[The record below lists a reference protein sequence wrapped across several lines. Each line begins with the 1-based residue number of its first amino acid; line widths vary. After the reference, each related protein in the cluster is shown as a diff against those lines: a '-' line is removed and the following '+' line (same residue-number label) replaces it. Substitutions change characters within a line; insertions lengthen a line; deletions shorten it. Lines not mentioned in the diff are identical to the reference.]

1 MLKKLILLFLVAA
14 PLMAFAQEKTA
25 YIDAD
30 AIFIKMPEMTEV
42 ETKLSAEA
50 ETIKQNMATIQSEYG
65 TLLKKYQELTETSPA
80 SVRADLEKQIQQLQ
94 ERHQQYEQNSAQ
106 EFQQKQQALL
116 APLQQKLMQAIKDV
130 GDQNNYTYIFDRKT
144 MHYVS
149 PSAVDV
155 SGQVKAKLGIKD

>member
-14 PLMAFAQEKTA
+14 PIMAFAQEKTA

-30 AIFIKMPEMTEV
+30 ALFIKMPEMTEV
-42 ETKLSAEA
+42 ETKLNAEA
-50 ETIKQNMATIQSEYG
+50 ETIKKSLAAIQSEYG
-65 TLLKKYQELTETSPA
+65 TLLKKYQELTEDSPA

-130 GDQNNYTYIFDRKT
+130 GDQNNYTYIFDRKA
-144 MHYVS
+144 MHYIS

-155 SGQVKAKLGIKD
+155 SSLVKAKLGIKD